1 MLEDWMFRTNKPFM
15 MIVATGMRAAALPQ
29 RVNTVSPVAR
39 LSHVILLRLSH
50 VIPLQFVLP
59 LQQLLVTPPLTQ
71 VVVIPLT
78 QARTLTHHAAP
89 LIMPVMQRWITV
101 VAHPVAAHAPAH
113 LRPRRAAVATTGLRS
128 SKRTPTQLI

>member
-1 MLEDWMFRTNKPFM
+1 M

-29 RVNTVSPVAR
+29 RVNAVSPVAR
-39 LSHVILLRLSH
+39 LSHVI
-50 VIPLQFVLP
+50 PLQFVPP

-78 QARTLTHHAAP
+78 QPRTLTHHAAP